1 MASKRPLVIAIADPL
16 FIGLQG
22 TDVFLRKISLRRP
35 EDAAHSREV
44 SALRKVLGDPA
55 IQSTF
60 NFTPSGEVMSSFLLA
75 KLLGTRKQNL
85 ALTRGSQV
93 VLRGL
98 TDNDVILIGPEIMF
112 EQKLSGVQLQ
122 PDFVPVPGGIRNLHP
137 RTAEPELFADAAP
150 GSKPDDGEVYALISS
165 APGPLGNTH
174 FASFTS
180 SRTWGRQGAVQ
191 AFTDPALAKT
201 LLERIK
207 TASGAIPR
215 YFQVVLKVRFRD
227 GVPIDVVYVT
237 HHAVWSKEPR

>member
-1 MASKRPLVIAIADPL
+1 
-16 FIGLQG
+16 
-22 TDVFLRKISLRRP
+22 
-35 EDAAHSREV
+35 
-44 SALRKVLGDPA
+44 
-55 IQSTF
+55 
-60 NFTPSGEVMSSFLLA
+60 MSSFLLA
-75 KLLGTRKQNL
+75 KLLGTRKQNI

-93 VLRGL
+93 VLRGMA
-98 TDNDVILIGPEIMF
+98 DNDVILIGPEIMF

-137 RTAEPELFADAAP
+137 RTGEPELFADAAP

-191 AFTDPALAKT
+191 AFTDPALART

-207 TASGAIPR
+207 PPSGASPR

-237 HHAVWSKEPR
+237 HHAV